1 MSGETESV
9 YGLRVLRVVT
19 GTTGRHLRRDLG
31 ATAWGV
37 SFEQGL
43 LQTVRGSQVF
53 RRFVLCSDV
62 SGCFIFRGFIADN
75 LRFPCL

>member
-37 SFEQGL
+37 SFEQGFCRQSEVPRCLGDSSSAATYLDVSFSEDL
-43 LQTVRGSQVF
+43 LQT
-53 RRFVLCSDV
+53 
-62 SGCFIFRGFIADN
+62 I
-75 LRFPCL
+75 